1 MECLLP
7 TLAVVSSLIDA
18 FAQPSAK
25 NLQINTISNTL
36 HVIECRFDVK
46 PKVATYNR
54 KYFKVNN

>member
-18 FAQPSAK
+18 FAQPSSQR
-25 NLQINTISNTL
+25 LQINTISNTL
-36 HVIECRFDVK
+36 NMVERRFDVK